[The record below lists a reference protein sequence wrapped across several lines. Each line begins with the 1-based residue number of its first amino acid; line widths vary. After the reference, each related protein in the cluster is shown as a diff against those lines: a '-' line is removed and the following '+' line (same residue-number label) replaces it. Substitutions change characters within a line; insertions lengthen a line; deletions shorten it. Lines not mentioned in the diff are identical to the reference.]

1 MVHPESTEIE
11 TVRVIRVPPNPNIFK
26 ALGSGQSFEAAIADL
41 IDNSLDAEASRVVV
55 RFVLRGGKLAKLLVI
70 DNGKGMNEKA
80 IDAAVQ
86 LGRPRKKSELNGHG
100 YYGMGLKSASFGQ
113 ASILTVFSRKA
124 GFPSEGRRMYRES
137 AEGDFEVD
145 VLRNDSVGVLLDELL
160 QLVGSKKQGTV
171 VQWDRVRDFP
181 HSRDPSQINAYLD
194 KRMTALHRHLGLTYH
209 RLLEANSVAI
219 TIDAYEADDGFAGAP
234 VVVEAVNPFGYN
246 RSGKPGYPKELA
258 AQLPKGQVRLQCH
271 IWPAR
276 SESPE
281 YRLYGQPVENF
292 QGLYLYRNKR
302 LLRGGGWGGI
312 LQEHKSYKLARVAI
326 DIDDHL
332 DLFKMSVDKS
342 DVELTSKLVNAIEK
356 AQSTTGTTFSEYL
369 DAAKDAFKKGNTRQR
384 NRTKILPPG
393 QGLHPAVKAAIERE
407 SPLLKGQEPVRIRWE
422 DLAEPSFVAMDR
434 KNRTLWL
441 NKKYRTA
448 VAGDG
453 PSGVNDAPL
462 VKALLFLLFEDL
474 LRGRAMGPKD
484 KETYDFWM
492 QVLTAAA
499 DAEQKRYMN

>member
-1 MVHPESTEIE
+1 MVHRESTEIE
-11 TVRVIRVPPNPNIFK
+11 TVRVIHVPPNPHIFK
-26 ALGSGQSFEAAIADL
+26 GLGLGQSFEAAVADL
-41 IDNSLDAEASRVVV
+41 IDNSLDAGASRVAV
-55 RFVLRGGKLAKLLVI
+55 RFVLRREKLVQLLII
-70 DNGKGMNEKA
+70 DNGSGMNQKS
-80 IDAAVQ
+80 IDAAMQ
-86 LGRPRKKSELNGHG
+86 LGRPRKKSETKGHG

-113 ASILTVFSRKA
+113 ASVLTVLTRKA
-124 GFPSEGRRMYRES
+124 GFPSEGRRMYRERVD
-137 AEGDFEVD
+137 GDFEVD
-145 VLRNDSVGVLLDELL
+145 VLRSETVGTLLDELL
-160 QLVGSKKQGTV
+160 QLVGSKKSGTV
-171 VQWDRVRDFP
+171 VEWDRVRDFP
-181 HSRDPSQINAYLD
+181 HSNDSSQVNAYLD

-209 RLLEANSVAI
+209 RWLEDGSVEIA
-219 TIDAYEADDGFAGAP
+219 IDAFDADENLAGAP
-234 VVVEAVNPFGYN
+234 VIVEPVNPFGYN
-246 RSGKPGYPKELA
+246 RSGKPGYPKELI
-258 AQLPKGQVRLQCH
+258 AQLPKEKVKLQCH

-302 LLRGGGWGGI
+302 LLSGGGWGGI
-312 LQEHKSYKLARVAI
+312 IQEHKSYKLARVAI

-342 DVELTSKLVNAIEK
+342 DVELTSKLVAAVEK
-356 AQSTTGTTFSEYL
+356 AESITGTTFSDYL
-369 DAAKDAFKKGNTRQR
+369 DASKDAFRKGNARQR
-384 NRTKILPPG
+384 KRTKILPPG
-393 QGLHPAVKAAIERE
+393 QGLHPSVKAAIERE
-407 SPLLKGQEPVRIRWE
+407 SPVLAGQEPVRIRWE
-422 DLAEPSFVAMDR
+422 NLAEPSFVEMDR

-448 VAGDG
+448 IAGDG

-499 DAEQKRYMN
+499 DAEQKRYLK